1 MRAKIT
7 VLALPLL
14 AFLAVLG
21 GVAFDGLLCI
31 RRELKSLHRN
41 ILPLDWMIENWPAGK
56 RRYTVH

>member
-14 AFLAVLG
+14 ALRAVLG
-21 GVAFDGLLCI
+21 GVTLDGLLRI
-31 RRELKSLHRN
+31 HREYWSLHRN
-41 ILPLDWMIENWPAGK
+41 ILPLDWMIENWSAGK